1 MITFIDT
8 PGHAAFTAMRMRGAS
23 VTDIVVLIV
32 AADDGVNEQ
41 TVEAIK
47 HTKAAD
53 VLLGVCGLKS
63 VFWDTNKNI
72 AALHGNTTWIH
83 SWQNPKNGQGCN
95 G

>member
-1 MITFIDT
+1 
-8 PGHAAFTAMRMRGAS
+8 MRMRGAS

-63 VFWDTNKNI
+63 VF
-72 AALHGNTTWIH
+72 
-83 SWQNPKNGQGCN
+83 
-95 G
+95 